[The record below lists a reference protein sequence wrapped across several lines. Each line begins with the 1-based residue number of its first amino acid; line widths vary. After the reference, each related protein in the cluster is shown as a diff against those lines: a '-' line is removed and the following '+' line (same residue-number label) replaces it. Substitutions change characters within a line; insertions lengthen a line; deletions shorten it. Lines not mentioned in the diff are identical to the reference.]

1 MGEPAAKRMR
11 GEGGRNFG
19 NAPWQRNVPM
29 GVPPKGGP
37 PQQGGFL
44 GYGGQPMGD
53 MAPQVGGGVTSKSTS
68 KSGQSYPQF
77 KGAPPTGPPGPP
89 PKAGGS
95 GWLFAGGSMDNMQFQ
110 LQNETERL
118 RQERLKMEEERK
130 QLEEMMAQREREE
143 EERRRLEE
151 ETERLRI
158 EREATRKLQ
167 EEKRKEEAERK
178 KVLAEEL
185 AATLQTE
192 LETLV
197 SAAETLTNSAT
208 ENVAVMEAET
218 DDDDIIRSCEEL
230 ETEIKDS
237 KGALKICS
245 DFIGLKHLGLIGAA
259 DETRQK
265 AIKFRVRTQEASR
278 NAERDAQKV
287 GARKRKA
294 IASKEAEAR
303 RVAAVKAAE
312 KQENMFKQYDIDG
325 DGKLNAVEMM
335 EFVKGEYDFEFPL
348 DKAEA
353 ILKQDAFTGQAG
365 VPYLKFPHLKMLI
378 GIARNEAMARK
389 RKIEKDEKEK
399 ADKVDAERRRLL
411 AIKQTAQVL
420 EGVKIVETAMSG
432 IEAEVVKAEEKAKP
446 LQGAGVRGRQALSQE
461 MIQDRADE
469 VEQAVDAARDFLAAA
484 KDQAASMAG
493 VSNDKL
499 EPTVIPGCAP
509 ARQLFF
515 RLEYMEK
522 RLALASKAACAA
534 RDRVILAQKKAQLMR
549 EAQEAAFFARRNA
562 PQPVMPQLVQSHGMP
577 QRVMPP
583 MQMAPAPVMPPLQ
596 PLQAAGS
603 PWGAPL
609 TAMQV
614 IAPTMPANAV
624 SVSPPEAP
632 SAAAVAPLALE
643 ASAVA
648 VVAVEPAGPAADAA
662 P

>member
-1 MGEPAAKRMR
+1 MSNMDS
-11 GEGGRNFG
+11 
-19 NAPWQRNVPM
+19 M
-29 GVPPKGGP
+29 
-37 PQQGGFL
+37 
-44 GYGGQPMGD
+44 
-53 MAPQVGGGVTSKSTS
+53 QV
-68 KSGQSYPQF
+68 
-77 KGAPPTGPPGPP
+77 
-89 PKAGGS
+89 
-95 GWLFAGGSMDNMQFQ
+95 Q

-143 EERRRLEE
+143 EERKRLEE
-151 ETERLRI
+151 LRI
-158 EREATRKLQ
+158 EQEAARKL
-167 EEKRKEEAERK
+167 EEERRKEEAERK

-185 AATLQTE
+185 AATLQAE

-197 SAAETLTNSAT
+197 SAAETLTNSVT
-208 ENVAVMEAET
+208 EKVAIVEAET
-218 DDDDIIRSCEEL
+218 DDDEIIRSCEEL
-230 ETEIKDS
+230 EAELKDS
-237 KGALKICS
+237 KGSLKMCS
-245 DFIGLKHLGLIGAA
+245 DFIGLKHLGLIGAVE
-259 DETRQK
+259 ETRQK
-265 AIKFRVRTQEASR
+265 AIKFRVRTQELSR

-287 GARKRKA
+287 GARKKKA

-312 KQENMFKQYDIDG
+312 KQENMFKQYDVDG

-365 VPYLKFPHLKMLI
+365 VPYAKFPHLKMLI

-399 ADKVDAERRRLL
+399 ADKADAERRRLL

-446 LQGAGVRGRQALSQE
+446 LQGTGGRGRQPFSHD

-484 KDQAASMAG
+484 KDQASSMAG
-493 VSNDKL
+493 VPNDKL

-549 EAQEAAFFARRNA
+549 EAQEAAFQARRNA
-562 PQPVMPQLVQSHGMP
+562 PQPVMPQLVPTQGMP
-577 QRVMPP
+577 QRVPP
-583 MQMAPAPVMPPLQ
+583 PVQMAPAPVMPPLQ

-609 TAMQV
+609 QPMQV
-614 IAPTMPANAV
+614 ISPTMPAHVV
-624 SVSPPEAP
+624 SASPLQAP
-632 SAAAVAPLALE
+632 NTAAAAAPLAPE

-648 VVAVEPAGPAADAA
+648 VAPVVAAEPAGPAADAT